1 MTNKEDIEFD
11 EMGLYG
17 YEKDEKEL
25 ETKFPYLK
33 EVSYVIT
40 SSSDE
45 EKVHSHK
52 IIIEI
57 DNNNVIQ
64 KTDIV
69 DAKGVLYEQK

>member
-11 EMGLYG
+11 EMGQYG

-33 EVSYVIT
+33 EVSYAIT

-45 EKVHSHK
+45 EKFHLHK